1 MGRGG
6 DETRE
11 GAARKNRDCQRR
23 ESARRV
29 ASASGRAVA
38 LSGEFRRG
46 SGGGGRGVERRVDD
60 RGGFRGSQGGCDV
73 ARRDLRVRSRA
84 RVGAERRVG
93 AARISRGKPR
103 DPPEGASGLRDDD
116 LARVRWRERRGTRRR
131 VSRGR
136 RTYLLIA
143 EERPDGSRS
152 SARRAEARATAAAG
166 SARLARHISAPRRV
180 ASLAGRDSRATR
192 ASPPRP
198 VPRAKTSSCSRDGSS
213 YVTRSVGRGARGI
226 ARGAL
231 RGSAAHAGPRSLS
244 TAHQDAHL
252 GSREIFRSV
261 VGPSSS
267 FEPRRAE
274 RHTDPRTDRVYF
286 SGESAAALSLARC
299 SFDIHNDTS
308 SRAHTSASAITPRR
322 TRGGLR
328 RAKTPP
334 ESVRSVAPK
343 HPVIQPS
350 RAPAP
355 LSPRLLRAPRPRPR
369 ARGR

>member
-1 MGRGG
+1 MAR
-6 DETRE
+6 ETRHASKGVARAANVPPDRR
-11 GAARKNRDCQRR
+11 GAPGRVAILRATRRGARDRRGWQRASRAPHKRTAPRR
-23 ESARRV
+23 ESRGAR
-29 ASASGRAVA
+29 
-38 LSGEFRRG
+38 F
-46 SGGGGRGVERRVDD
+46 
-60 RGGFRGSQGGCDV
+60 
-73 ARRDLRVRSRA
+73 
-84 RVGAERRVG
+84 
-93 AARISRGKPR
+93 
-103 DPPEGASGLRDDD
+103 
-116 LARVRWRERRGTRRR
+116 
-131 VSRGR
+131 
-136 RTYLLIA
+136 
-143 EERPDGSRS
+143 
-152 SARRAEARATAAAG
+152 
-166 SARLARHISAPRRV
+166 
-180 ASLAGRDSRATR
+180 RATR